1 METKITPNARE
12 QLGRRQMANGLS
24 ITGILAATLLSALLS
39 TMAPTA
45 LRAADDEIVIGGVGP
60 LSQPGDVAGGQEM
73 KWAMEQAVA
82 DINDKGGV
90 MGRRLRLNSYDT
102 QNKPDVC
109 AAIAKKMVQDDKVVA
124 VFGEFHSAG
133 AWTR

>member
-1 METKITPNARE
+1 MVAHHSQWIR
-12 QLGRRQMANGLS
+12 
-24 ITGILAATLLSALLS
+24 SALGAGIAAIAVLA
-39 TMAPTA
+39 TPTA
-45 LRAADDEIVIGGVGP
+45 SKAQEILLGGVGP

-82 DINDKGGV
+82 DLNAKGGI
-90 MGRRLRLNSYDT
+90 MGRKLGLNFYDT

-124 VFGEFHSAG
+124 VV
-133 AWTR
+133 